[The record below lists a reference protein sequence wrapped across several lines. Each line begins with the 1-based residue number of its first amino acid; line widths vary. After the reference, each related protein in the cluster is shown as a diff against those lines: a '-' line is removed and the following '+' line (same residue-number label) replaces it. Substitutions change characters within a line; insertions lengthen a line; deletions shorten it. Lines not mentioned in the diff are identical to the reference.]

1 MQTRNA
7 SIPVES
13 WARYRRNMTVS
24 AQSISSDARLF
35 ELGWIER
42 GQRRRSVRV
51 TAAGA
56 EGLAVT
62 FGLDLPQD

>member
-24 AQSISSDARLF
+24 AQSISSDAGPGDPDLAPAAA
-35 ELGWIER
+35 LI
-42 GQRRRSVRV
+42 SVRV